1 MPYIAR
7 NNKENVSQHQ
17 KKKYPQL
24 KISTM
29 TKGYATVVN
38 QVVTAMLESVSLNS
52 LLHSLTIS
60 LKEQLNLDNCLILL
74 NNKLVT
80 KTATKFTSACQSE
93 EADQTLN
100 YGLYL
105 VKHYQDVL
113 KAKQTVFLANPQEIA
128 ATGLEI
134 DSEYHI
140 WKSVIIVP
148 IVDDQGYWGVI
159 VLCYLYEQIK
169 PDEIEL
175 NYLNILTNHCLLAM
189 QKHQLLVEKTR
200 VETINEKIVG
210 GLDYTFHECRQ
221 PLSAI
226 LGLAKMLTEEIYG
239 TLNPKQLEY
248 IKAIM
253 SSGDHLL
260 CLTND
265 FLDLSK
271 IDAEKEILSLERVL
285 IEEVCQASQA
295 MIYPALTSKNLSLH
309 LEIESGISFCVADP
323 MRLKQILVNLLSN
336 AVKYTEEGSITL
348 SVSQDKHNFLFRI
361 IDTGIG
367 ISAENQ
373 QKLFQ
378 PFVQISN
385 SHNRKQKG
393 TGLGLVLSLK
403 LAKLHGGDLT
413 LESVENQGSCFTLSL
428 PKLQKDLTSR

>member
-1 MPYIAR
+1 M
-7 NNKENVSQHQ
+7 S
-17 KKKYPQL
+17 L
-24 KISTM
+24 KIKEKDYCKLKMSNLN
-29 TKGYATVVN
+29 KVYETVLT
-38 QVVTAMLESVSLNS
+38 QVVVAMLESVSLNN

-60 LKEQLNLDNCLILL
+60 LKEGLNLDDCLIFL
-74 NNKLVT
+74 NKKFVT
-80 KTATKFTSACQSE
+80 EANTSFTSALKSE
-93 EADQTLN
+93 GDKTLD

-113 KAKQTVFLANPQEIA
+113 EAKQTVFLGNPREIA

-134 DSEYHI
+134 DYAHHT
-140 WKSVIIVP
+140 WKSMIIVP
-148 IVDDQGYWGVI
+148 IAEPKCYWGAI
-159 VLCYLYEQIK
+159 ALCYPHQKIK
-169 PDEIEL
+169 LQKREL
-175 NYLNILTNHCLLAM
+175 NHLQTLTNHCLLAI
-189 QKHQLLVEKTR
+189 QKHQLLVEKNKI
-200 VETINEKIVG
+200 ETINEKIVG

-226 LGLAKMLTEEIYG
+226 LGLARMLNEEIYG
-239 TLNPKQLEY
+239 SLNPKQLEY
-248 IKAIM
+248 VQAII
-253 SSGDHLL
+253 SCGDHLL
-260 CLTND
+260 SLTNN

-271 IDAEKEILSLERVL
+271 IEAEKEELFLERVL

-295 MIYPALTSKNLSLH
+295 IIYPAATNKDLSLH
-309 LEIESGISFCVADP
+309 LEIEPGIGFCVADP

-348 SVSQDKHNFLFRI
+348 RVSQDKHNFLFSV

-367 ISAENQ
+367 ISPENQ

-403 LAKLHGGDLT
+403 LAKLHGGNLT
-413 LESVENQGSCFTLSL
+413 LESAENQGSCFTLSL

>member
-1 MPYIAR
+1 MQPIAR
-7 NNKENVSQHQ
+7 NNKENVSQN
-17 KKKYPQL
+17 KEKDYCQL
-24 KISTM
+24 KMSNII
-29 TKGYATVVN
+29 KGYETVVN
-38 QVVTAMLESVSLNS
+38 QVVVAMLESVSLNS

-60 LKEQLNLDNCLILL
+60 LKEGLNLDDCLIFL
-74 NNKLVT
+74 NKKFVT
-80 KTATKFTSACQSE
+80 EANTSFTSALKSE
-93 EADQTLN
+93 GDKTLD

-105 VKHYQDVL
+105 IKHYQDVL
-113 KAKQTVFLANPQEIA
+113 ETKQTVFLANPEEIA
-128 ATGLEI
+128 ATGLNI
-134 DSEYHI
+134 DSTHYT

-148 IVDDQGYWGVI
+148 IVEPKCYWGAI
-159 VLCYLYEQIK
+159 ALCYSYEQNQLQK
-169 PDEIEL
+169 RKL
-175 NYLNILTNHCLLAM
+175 NHLQTLTSHCLLAI
-189 QKHQLLVEKTR
+189 QKHQLLVEKNKI
-200 VETINEKIVG
+200 ETINEKIVG

-226 LGLAKMLTEEIYG
+226 LGLARMLSEEIYG
-239 TLNPKQLEY
+239 SLNPKQLEY
-248 IKAIM
+248 VQAII

-260 CLTND
+260 SLTND

-271 IDAEKEILSLERVL
+271 IEAEKEELFLERVL

-295 MIYPALTSKNLSLH
+295 IIYPGATNKDLSLH
-309 LEIESGISFCVADP
+309 LEIESGIGFCVADP

-348 SVSQDKHNFLFRI
+348 RVSQDEDNFLFSV

-367 ISAENQ
+367 ISPENQ

-403 LAKLHGGDLT
+403 LARLHGGDLT
-413 LESVENQGSCFTLSL
+413 LESAENQGSCFTLHL
-428 PKLQKDLTSR
+428 PKIQK